1 MPHVTQHDLADITDI
16 EAARI
21 KLKSL
26 KKNKNQL
33 DQAFFLCRISIKTPT
48 KVKATIAITKPCI
61 ATEGIVSA
69 KVENGLFVII
79 IIV

>member
-1 MPHVTQHDLADITDI
+1 M
-16 EAARI
+16 
-21 KLKSL
+21 
-26 KKNKNQL
+26 
-33 DQAFFLCRISIKTPT
+33 
-48 KVKATIAITKPCI
+48 AITKPCI